1 MAPPRR
7 PTHQQSCPKP
17 ESVPESTHVK
27 IAILLLVFATTLIA
41 SESSLQDGLTAYRA
55 GDLTAAKALFELAL
69 VSDPKNVTARNHM
82 RLINQKLTRSAT
94 LKKTL
99 DGIILSSLALNDVS
113 AREAFDYTAQLINKQ
128 GPEGFRLNLVWIVP
142 ADYPA
147 KINLTLEGIP
157 ASTAIEYLASSA
169 GLNVEFDEYAIK
181 VSAPVAPQSTP

>member
-1 MAPPRR
+1 
-7 PTHQQSCPKP
+7 
-17 ESVPESTHVK
+17 VK

-55 GDLTAAKALFELAL
+55 GDLTAAKALFESAL
-69 VSDPKNVTARNHM
+69 VSDPKNVTARNHL
-82 RLINQKLTRSAT
+82 RLISQKLARSAT

-181 VSAPVAPQSTP
+181 VSAPVAPQSTPCAHQSWD